1 MTQFKLKADLIELAS
16 YEEKVEFIQERLV
29 VNYGGWW
36 DISTDKL
43 ATIVKEEFGI
53 ELTNKQF
60 LDDVLTDKI
69 IKDITTNFM
78 SSLFEEQPCSTTKL

>member
-36 DISTDKL
+36 DIATDEL
-43 ATIVKEEFGI
+43 VTIVKEKFGI

-60 LDDVLTDKI
+60 LDDVLTDKVV
-69 IKDITTNFM
+69 KEITTNFM
-78 SSLFEEQPCSTTKL
+78 TSVQ

>member
-29 VNYGGWW
+29 VNFGGWW
-36 DISTDKL
+36 DIATDEL
-43 ATIVKEEFGI
+43 TAIVKEEFGI

-69 IKDITTNFM
+69 TKEITTNFM
-78 SSLFEEQPCSTTKL
+78 TSVQ

>member
-1 MTQFKLKADLIELAS
+1 MSQFKLKADLIELAS

-29 VNYGGWW
+29 VNYSGWW
-36 DISTDKL
+36 DIATDEL
-43 ATIVKEEFGI
+43 VTIVKEEFGI

-69 IKDITTNFM
+69 TKEITTNFM
-78 SSLFEEQPCSTTKL
+78 TSVQ

>member
-16 YEEKVEFIQERLV
+16 YEEKIEFIQERLV
-29 VNYGGWW
+29 ANYGGWW
-36 DISTDKL
+36 DIPTDEL
-43 ATIVKEEFGI
+43 VTIVKKEFGI

-69 IKDITTNFM
+69 VKEITTNFM
-78 SSLFEEQPCSTTKL
+78 SSVQ